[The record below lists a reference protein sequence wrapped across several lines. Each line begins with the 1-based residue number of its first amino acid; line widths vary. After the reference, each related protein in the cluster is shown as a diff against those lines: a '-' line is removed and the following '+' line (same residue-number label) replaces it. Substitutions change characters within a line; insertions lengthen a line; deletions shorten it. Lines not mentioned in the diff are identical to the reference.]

1 MGRVKVGVEGGGEVT
16 GVTRETNRDVHQ
28 LLHWLYTD
36 GYSRRKINVTNI
48 ICKQTQLYLRD
59 YVEHRQS
66 V

>member
-48 ICKQTQLYLRD
+48 GERTQIFLR
-59 YVEHRQS
+59 VLELRRA
-66 V
+66 